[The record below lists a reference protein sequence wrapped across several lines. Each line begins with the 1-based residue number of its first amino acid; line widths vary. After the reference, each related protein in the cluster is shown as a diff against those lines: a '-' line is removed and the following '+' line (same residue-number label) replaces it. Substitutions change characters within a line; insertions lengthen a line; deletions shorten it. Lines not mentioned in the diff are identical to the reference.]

1 MNNGN
6 HEDIR
11 KKMETGGLP
20 IGKKESQVSTIMLH
34 CIRKAGNC
42 IQKQDM
48 PFCTVCMHQRK
59 GSQQAR
65 KYDVLFSM

>member
-20 IGKKESQVSTIMLH
+20 IGKKESQVSTTMLH
-34 CIRKAGNC
+34 CMKKAYNCIRK
-42 IQKQDM
+42 QDV
-48 PFCTVCMHQRK
+48 PLCTVCLHQRK
-59 GSQQAR
+59 GSQQAG
-65 KYDVLFSM
+65 KHNVLSSM

>member
-20 IGKKESQVSTIMLH
+20 IGKKESQVSTIPLH
-34 CIRKAGNC
+34 CMRKACIC
-42 IQKQDM
+42 IQRQECAI
-48 PFCTVCMHQRK
+48 PHCMHASAQ
-59 GSQQAR
+59 SVAA
-65 KYDVLFSM
+65 S